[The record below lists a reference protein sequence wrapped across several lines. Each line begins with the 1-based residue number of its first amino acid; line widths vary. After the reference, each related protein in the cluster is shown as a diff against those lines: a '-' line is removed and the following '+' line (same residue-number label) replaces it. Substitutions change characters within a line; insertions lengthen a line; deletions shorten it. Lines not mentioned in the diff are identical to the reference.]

1 MDRTEVI
8 RLLAEISLVDDRVVK
23 TDETEQE
30 AQVRMWSVV
39 LRDVSYEF
47 AGEAV
52 GQHYAEHAWAVMP
65 KDIASRW
72 RAEARRRMDR
82 HTQTFEP
89 TAHPEVD
96 PDDIPAYQAALRG
109 DRAAVVRGTEAPA
122 PVLAL
127 LSGIGR
133 RVGDEPAAV
142 RSGPVEEYL
151 AMREQAR
158 ADAAE
163 RPAGPP
169 ERAVRC
175 TACGADPD
183 KPCKTLNG
191 RRTLQGVHASRE
203 DAYTAARERGAL

>member
-72 RAEARRRMDR
+72 RAEARVSAS
-82 HTQTFEP
+82 EP
-89 TAHPEVD
+89 NSAKRSV
-96 PDDIPAYQAALRG
+96 
-109 DRAAVVRGTEAPA
+109 RAPLPIGWDTSAP
-122 PVLAL
+122 
-127 LSGIGR
+127 S
-133 RVGDEPAAV
+133 
-142 RSGPVEEYL
+142 
-151 AMREQAR
+151 
-158 ADAAE
+158 
-163 RPAGPP
+163 
-169 ERAVRC
+169 
-175 TACGADPD
+175 
-183 KPCKTLNG
+183 
-191 RRTLQGVHASRE
+191 RRTRPPRSMPS
-203 DAYTAARERGAL
+203 